1 MQIIAHDDTRLVL
14 HQGPWGLR
22 AMGILFAAVG
32 SLLLWYI
39 THGHLAEQNAW
50 VAVVVGGTFALAGL
64 GMMLVAGDLLCTFD
78 KRTRTV
84 AIRHRRLV
92 RPGTETYNWS
102 DIEDAALERT
112 TMQSNQGGRQE
123 PVYRPVFVMK
133 DGTRAAWTPVYTN
146 DLKRQANCIAAVR
159 AFAGWHAM
167 AEDAQASDAAAIRGA
182 AAGVRRV
189 RTLLFPF
196 LGLFIAVGT
205 YLYAQQVRRYATW
218 QPVRARITRT
228 DLAAS
233 HDSKGGT
240 TYRPVISYV
249 YHRGPDIVLATGA
262 TILNFSSSYAW
273 AEGIRAR
280 FPVGDSVTA
289 YVNPASP
296 SQGFLIRQLSLF
308 PLAFVVFP
316 LLLGVFLSHTFKN
329 AQQGLSLAA
338 AEHVPIVEATSLD
351 AQTGGQPVARTV
363 R

>member
-22 AMGILFAAVG
+22 AMGIVFAAVG
-32 SLLLWYI
+32 SLLLWYT
-39 THGHLAEQNAW
+39 THGHLAEHNAW
-50 VAVVVGGTFALAGL
+50 VAVVVGGTFTLAGL
-64 GMMLVAGDLLCTFD
+64 GMMLFAGDLLCTFD

-92 RPGTETYNWS
+92 SPGTETYNWS

-112 TMQSNQGGRQE
+112 TMQTSQGRQE
-123 PVYRPVFVMK
+123 PMYRPVFVMK
-133 DGTRAAWTPVYTN
+133 DGTRAPWTAVSTN
-146 DLKRQANCIAAVR
+146 ELQRQANCVAAVR
-159 AFAGWHAM
+159 AFTGWHAM
-167 AEDAQASDAAAIRGA
+167 AEEAQVSDAAAIQRA
-182 AAGVRRV
+182 TAGVRRV

-196 LGLFIAVGT
+196 LGIFVAVGT
-205 YLYAQQVRRYATW
+205 LLYVQQVRRYATW

-228 DLAAS
+228 DLATS

-262 TILNFSSSYAW
+262 TILTFSSSYGW

-289 YVNPASP
+289 YINPASP
-296 SQGFLIRQLSLF
+296 SQGFLIHQLSLF
-308 PLAFVVFP
+308 PLAFVVLP
-316 LLLGVFLSHTFKN
+316 LLLGVFLSHVFKN

-338 AEHVPIVEATSLD
+338 AEHVPMLD
-351 AQTGGQPVARTV
+351 ANSIGPQVGQPDDHRSLRV
-363 R
+363 